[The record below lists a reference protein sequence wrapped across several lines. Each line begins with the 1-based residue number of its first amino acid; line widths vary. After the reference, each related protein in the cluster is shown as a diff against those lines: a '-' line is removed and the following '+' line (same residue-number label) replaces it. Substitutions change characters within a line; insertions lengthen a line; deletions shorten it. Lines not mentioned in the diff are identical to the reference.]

1 MISVHSLVQGRDAHF
16 KQTHAVVSTF
26 ITVSFVQLST
36 PIEFDEMEKLGAWR
50 LVQLGVCANTISAH
64 LNNGAEEVFSA
75 NIRFKT
81 TNRTNPVLCLKR
93 HLKYI
98 KEIN

>member
-36 PIEFDEMEKLGAWR
+36 PIEFDEVEKLGAWR

-64 LNNGAEEVFSA
+64 LNNGAEEVFPPRST
-75 NIRFKT
+75 FSDDFY
-81 TNRTNPVLCLKR
+81 NPT
-93 HLKYI
+93 YI
-98 KEIN
+98 